1 MMTGNRGF
9 SLVEFIVALALLV
22 LLVTGIAPLLFQ
34 SAQMNRSQQLVIET
48 QANARSSVSLI
59 TQRLRTSGWD
69 PREVG
74 IPPLTV
80 GTIANGGTNA
90 VQIFAD
96 LNEDGDVNDQDENV
110 LIRLVSNRIEWR
122 RTAGGSFET
131 LALNINNDPDG
142 DGTADPLFVPTP
154 LANPAS
160 ITVQVTAQS
169 PVMDPRLADFA
180 RFTVANEVTLRN
192 SL

>member
-1 MMTGNRGF
+1 MIDKNRGF
-9 SLVEFIVALALLV
+9 SLVEFVVALALLV

-34 SAQMNRSQQLVIET
+34 SARMNRSQQLVIET
-48 QANARSSVSLI
+48 QANARSCVSLI

-69 PREVG
+69 PREAG
-74 IPPLTV
+74 IPPLAL
-80 GTIANGGTNA
+80 GAIANGGTDT

-96 LNEDGDVNDQDENV
+96 LNEDGDVDDQDENV
-110 LIRLVSNRIEWR
+110 TIRMASNHIEWK

-154 LANPAS
+154 TSNPAS

-169 PVMDPRLADFA
+169 PVMDPRLSDFA
-180 RFTVANEVTLRN
+180 RFTVTNEVTLRN